1 MNERKLSCIREPLGS
16 SVGIWPCC
24 QGRARL
30 SGSESRNLSAHVI
43 GSCSQNVNKRVST
56 NPVILYFGVNQTF
69 MNKKPDDGQ
78 GAFLVSALLH
88 LETTNQ

>member
-1 MNERKLSCIREPLGS
+1 MDTWNNSKANENDTHFVFFLL
-16 SVGIWPCC
+16 VCC
-24 QGRARL
+24 
-30 SGSESRNLSAHVI
+30 VI
-43 GSCSQNVNKRVST
+43 A
-56 NPVILYFGVNQTF
+56 VNQTF